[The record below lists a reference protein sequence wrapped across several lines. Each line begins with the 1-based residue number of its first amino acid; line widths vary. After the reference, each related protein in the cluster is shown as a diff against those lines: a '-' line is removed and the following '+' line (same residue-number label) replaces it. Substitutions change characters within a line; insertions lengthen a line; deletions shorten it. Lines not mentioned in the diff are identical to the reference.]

1 MPAAEHAQSLT
12 SHFLLPNQNHF
23 EIRALPAR
31 SMGESRRDER
41 QYIDVLAGPQRRRV
55 SCMQRTLK
63 ALMPRPV
70 HKRSKEA
77 QRSRKASRDRVDSA
91 SSAALSLSLIASSS
105 QAVTRA
111 R

>member
-12 SHFLLPNQNHF
+12 SHFLLPKQNHF

-41 QYIDVLAGPQRRRV
+41 QYIDVLAGPQRGMV
-55 SCMQRTLK
+55 STIRANAVIGTWRLYAATHDC
-63 ALMPRPV
+63 
-70 HKRSKEA
+70 
-77 QRSRKASRDRVDSA
+77 KASRDRVDSA
-91 SSAALSLSLIASSS
+91 SSTALSLLLIASSS